1 MKTAEKPVKD
11 FVYYLQAERGLSE
24 NTVESYKH
32 DILSFLSDTE
42 KKIENINKQ
51 DIQSYLDDL
60 NDSDLSSATVA
71 RKMSSLRMFFLFLI
85 GEYLIDENPMS
96 NIVSPKMDKRLPRF
110 LSIDEVE
117 TLIESVNGDLK
128 YSLRDRTILEL
139 LYGCG
144 LRVSE
149 LLNLR
154 EEDIFLKEDF
164 IRVKGKGNKERIVP
178 LGEKAKKSLIKYI
191 TELRPVLNKKKSPF
205 LFLTRRGNKLS
216 RMGLWKRFE
225 KYVIKSGIKKDF
237 TPHTL
242 RHSFATH
249 LLERGASLRSVQL
262 LLGHAD
268 ISTTQI
274 YTHVDRSY
282 LRKIMSSY
290 HPRG

>member
-1 MKTAEKPVKD
+1 MKNTEKPVKD
-11 FVYYLQAERGLSE
+11 FIYYLQAERGLSG
-24 NTVESYKH
+24 NTVDSYKH
-32 DILSFLSDTE
+32 DVLSFLAETE
-42 KKIENINKQ
+42 KKIENINKR
-51 DIQSYLDDL
+51 DIQNYLDDL
-60 NDSDLSSATVA
+60 NGSDLSSATIA

-85 GEYLIDENPMS
+85 GEYIIDENPMS
-96 NIVSPKMDKRLPRF
+96 NIVSPKLDKRLPKF
-110 LSIDEVE
+110 LSVDEIE
-117 TLIESVNGDLK
+117 TLIQSVNGDFK
-128 YSLRDRTILEL
+128 YSLRDITILEL

-191 TELRPVLNKKKSPF
+191 TTLRPVLNKKKSPF

-225 KYVIKSGIKKDF
+225 EYVIKSGIKKDF

-249 LLERGASLRSVQL
+249 LLERGASLRTVQL

-274 YTHVDRSY
+274 YTHIDRSY